1 MSSEVAAIEK
11 VLQVYFDGLYEGDTK
26 KLGEAFHPSSHLYS
40 AGGDG
45 KAADWP
51 RADWFKMVESR
62 PSAKSKGS
70 ARADRIVSIDFSGPT
85 TAFAKVECQIPPR
98 YFTDYLTLLK
108 VDGRWQVIAKAF
120 HTVTKGETAS
130 GARRSP
136 QAKLSS
142 RAQRGTFAAALKV
155 PRLRSG

>member
-26 KLGEAFHPSSHLYS
+26 KLGEAFHPASHLYS
-40 AGGDG
+40 AAADG

-51 RADWFKMVESR
+51 RADWFKMVEGR

-120 HTVTKGETAS
+120 HTVTKEG
-130 GARRSP
+130 
-136 QAKLSS
+136 
-142 RAQRGTFAAALKV
+142 
-155 PRLRSG
+155 